1 MLGHLHSWYKSVE
14 RALWID
20 ARQWLWT
27 PQSGPLEC
35 TTSMSPNSSHG
46 NRLQHDRKLSLHL
59 MTIWEIIS
67 QVHFVFNWGDG
78 MGQPMS
84 VRHVDRNPCNIPPG
98 KRLDDYTAGR
108 RHKVD
113 LKKKKNAVLQGGK
126 KKDFYFSLRSTTCL
140 YIEQGDCWRSVG
152 PNWLGNCCWAGE
164 ACPRKAGGGKLLW
177 VVSATCV
184 PVITRLWK
192 QCCLWHLDPS
202 ESSWSRPPGF

>member
-84 VRHVDRNPCNIPPG
+84 VRHVDRNPCDIPPG

-113 LKKKKNAVLQGGK
+113 LKKKKMQSCRGGK
-126 KKDFYFSLRSTTCL
+126 KRTFIFPYVPLHVCTLSRVTA
-140 YIEQGDCWRSVG
+140 EG
-152 PNWLGNCCWAGE
+152 
-164 ACPRKAGGGKLLW
+164 LW
-177 VVSATCV
+177 VLTGWATAAELV
-184 PVITRLWK
+184 RLA
-192 QCCLWHLDPS
+192 QGRLEE
-202 ESSWSRPPGF
+202 ESSSGWSQLLVCQL